1 MRWIASSCIYGCLA
15 AALTT
20 GCVESSGETETDTSN
35 TSDSDGE
42 TGDLLCDM
50 AAQPCVDE
58 SACTPLA
65 SDYQPRANGSADDMW
80 PTCIADSGSYTLV
93 ASEPGSIARVQAF
106 ESIADLLWRNGTP
119 SAADFT
125 EARTVYVTPEGLES
139 RLVRRED
146 LHYPAIPME
155 DWDDQVDADKQCT
168 VPANVTKYPERCAG
182 PAVIGPLIT
191 ENFVAGQDGTG
202 EPDVA
207 AARIEAAL
215 LWFYY
220 LSAYKEANTC
230 LTKSKDCDSA
240 WAYYT
245 GGFQIDGGIGM
256 AGYVRQLSEN
266 AHTRI
271 FDGVLAMRCYAE
283 YSEASD
289 ASEWFDLGTEQL
301 DQALHRGYTVIV
313 RERLLQ
319 HLLNLREGSGTELSW
334 AFLEVAG
341 PVLDREATA
350 RNPGDAAKLRDYWT
364 GNGGDET
371 STVAAIETLDQL
383 FPCP

>member
-125 EARTVYVTPEGLES
+125 E
-139 RLVRRED
+139 
-146 LHYPAIPME
+146 
-155 DWDDQVDADKQCT
+155 
-168 VPANVTKYPERCAG
+168 
-182 PAVIGPLIT
+182 
-191 ENFVAGQDGTG
+191 
-202 EPDVA
+202 
-207 AARIEAAL
+207 
-215 LWFYY
+215 
-220 LSAYKEANTC
+220 
-230 LTKSKDCDSA
+230 
-240 WAYYT
+240 
-245 GGFQIDGGIGM
+245 
-256 AGYVRQLSEN
+256 
-266 AHTRI
+266 
-271 FDGVLAMRCYAE
+271 
-283 YSEASD
+283 
-289 ASEWFDLGTEQL
+289 
-301 DQALHRGYTVIV
+301 
-313 RERLLQ
+313 
-319 HLLNLREGSGTELSW
+319 
-334 AFLEVAG
+334 
-341 PVLDREATA
+341 
-350 RNPGDAAKLRDYWT
+350 
-364 GNGGDET
+364 
-371 STVAAIETLDQL
+371 
-383 FPCP
+383 